1 MVQDTLESLLYLV
14 ENDAEGV
21 AKFIRELQLIAQTQ
35 KEEAK
40 RLAELAKKN
49 EERIKNILRD
59 VQSCMYRLGLKNLQA
74 GAYQF
79 KITKGREVVEVDL
92 DRLPSEYKKAEL
104 ELDYTKIPDELKEF
118 IKNEKHIDKNELK
131 KLLKEGKTIEGVTLV
146 QNPDSISLK

>member
-14 ENDAEGV
+14 EHDAEGV

-40 RLAELAKKN
+40 RLTELAKKN
-49 EERIKNILRD
+49 EERIEKILRD
-59 VQSCMYRLGLKNLQA
+59 VQNCMYRLGMKNLQA
-74 GAYQF
+74 GAYRF
-79 KITKGREVVEVDL
+79 KITKGREVVKVDL

-131 KLLKEGKTIEGVTLV
+131 KLIKEGKTIEGVSLV
-146 QNPDSISLK
+146 QNPDTISLK